1 MNEIITCQ
9 GKAINKSDL
18 LWLQE
23 IVDSHPNWSRHRI
36 TKMICDHWNW
46 RTQTGQPKTFAAR
59 SMIDKLEQR
68 GCINL
73 PPVRI
78 TLRRAL
84 RPPFPNDFVPP
95 VIHPVSERLKDMTPL
110 SIHIP
115 AACSYE
121 DACFGY
127 YLNQYH
133 YLGFHRTVGQNLKLI
148 IKDRFSRDVACLL
161 FGSAAWLTADRD
173 TFIGWTPPMRCRNIN
188 LITNN
193 TRFLIFPWVQ
203 VPHLASHILGLVTR
217 RLQTYWM
224 EKYNQPIY
232 LVETFVEHQRF
243 AGTCYKAANWIR
255 VGQTK
260 GRSRQERQG
269 KQVVPIKDVYLYPL
283 SRRFRKALCGDTA

>member
-1 MNEIITCQ
+1 
-9 GKAINKSDL
+9 
-18 LWLQE
+18 
-23 IVDSHPNWSRHRI
+23 
-36 TKMICDHWNW
+36 MICDHWNW
-46 RTQTGQPKTFAAR
+46 RTQTGQLKTFAAR

-68 GCINL
+68 GYIDL
-73 PPVRI
+73 PPVRN

-84 RPPFPNDFVPP
+84 RPPFPDEFIPP
-95 VIHPVSERLKDMTPL
+95 IIHPISETLKDLTPL

-115 AACSYE
+115 TACSYE

-133 YLGFHRTVGQNLKLI
+133 YLGFQRTVGQNLKLI
-148 IKDRFSRDVACLL
+148 IKDRFSRDIACLL

-173 TFIGWTPPMRCRNIN
+173 MFIGWMPQMRCRNIN

-203 VPHLASHILGLVTR
+203 VPHLASHILGMVTR

-224 EKYNQPIY
+224 EKYNHSIY
-232 LVETFVEHQRF
+232 LVETFVEQQRF

-283 SRRFRKALCGDTA
+283 SRRFRQALCAEAL